1 MLLCSCS
8 LVRPRQL
15 DSTPFL
21 THGKALVEKRE
32 RAPFNGIYVSDEKKW
47 DTLVQSYSKIHFH
60 EVNVEH
66 AIARIK
72 KMDLPPSIE
81 RQRIEEL
88 TEMARYL
95 RERFK
100 NAAESVGDEN
110 EEEETEQIALAED
123 AAEALAPGK
132 VKRKT
137 FMVVEERPQDG
148 FLVDLALV
156 EIVPTNPGI
165 QALATIGGFFVPGG
179 GAIRLLGTGSIAIE
193 GVVKDGA
200 SGEVL
205 FEFKDREADKTTLF
219 SVKDYQQYAHARQT
233 IEEWS
238 MQFAEVATTTSEH
251 MVDDAL
257 LVSVNPL

>member
-1 MLLCSCS
+1 
-8 LVRPRQL
+8 
-15 DSTPFL
+15 
-21 THGKALVEKRE
+21 VEKRE

-47 DTLVQSYSKIHFH
+47 DALVRKYEKIYFD

-66 AIARIK
+66 AISRIK

-88 TEMARYL
+88 HEMARYL

-100 NAAESVGDEN
+100 NAAEGLG
-110 EEEETEQIALAED
+110 EEEEED
-123 AAEALAPGK
+123 SQEEAPK
-132 VKRKT
+132 EEKRKS
-137 FMVVEERPQDG
+137 FEVVEEVPTDG

-156 EIVPTNPGI
+156 EVVPTNPGI

-179 GAIRLLGTGSIAIE
+179 GAIRFLGTGSIAIE

-200 SGEVL
+200 SGEIL
-205 FEFKDREADKTTLF
+205 FEFKDREADKSTLF